1 MRRRTQSSLA
11 IAACAFALAASLS
24 PAANASSGHG
34 NGHGNGH
41 GKHGGKH
48 GHHDTAQDYKR
59 IGYFTQWGVYGRDFQ
74 VKDLDTSGTAAKLSH
89 INYSFGNVSAEGK
102 CFTGNIPGEA
112 DAWADYVRPLDAA
125 NSVDGVADTD
135 DQALAGNFNQ
145 LRELKAKHPGLKVMI
160 SLGGWGWSTHF
171 SDAVRTPASRK
182 ALVSS
187 CIDLYIKGNLPVDGT
202 RGGDGAAAGLF
213 DGIDIDWE
221 WPGSA
226 GDTDTVYRPEDKR
239 NFTALVHEFR
249 VQLDAY
255 AKSEAK
261 AKDRKGKH
269 HKGKHHKAKPKH
281 YDLSAFVP
289 TSPEKIDAG
298 FDIPRIMRDF
308 DFVNLQGYD
317 FHVSGQATT
326 AQQSALY
333 AGKGDFSVDQTVR
346 DWLKRGAPARKL
358 VVGMPF
364 YGQGWTGVTGGGD
377 GLNQPATGPAQGT
390 WGAGSEDYK
399 ALKKLADS
407 GAYKVHRNVRD
418 GSAWLFDGTT
428 LWTYDDPQVLRAK
441 TKYIR
446 DHRLGG
452 AMFWS
457 LDGDTEDGELMT
469 AVDRGL
475 SSRR

>member
-1 MRRRTQSSLA
+1 MRRRTLSGLA
-11 IAACAFALAASLS
+11 IAACALSLAATLA
-24 PAANASSGHG
+24 PAANATAGHG
-34 NGHGNGH
+34 EEHGADR
-41 GKHGGKH
+41 GKG
-48 GHHDTAQDYKR
+48 GHHSSAPAYKR
-59 IGYFTQWGVYGRDFQ
+59 VGYFTQWGVYGRDFQ
-74 VKDLDTSGTAAKLSH
+74 VKDLETSGTAAKLTH
-89 INYSFGNVSAEGK
+89 INYSFGNVGADGK
-102 CFTGNIPGEA
+102 CFTGNVPGEA

-125 NSVDGVADTD
+125 GSVDGVADTD

-160 SLGGWGWSTHF
+160 SLGGWSWSTHF
-171 SDAVRTPASRK
+171 SDAARTAASRK
-182 ALVSS
+182 AFVSS

-202 RGGDGAAAGLF
+202 RGGEGAAAGLF
-213 DGIDIDWE
+213 DGVDIDWE

-226 GDTDTVYRPEDKR
+226 GDSDTVYRPEDKR

-249 VQLDAY
+249 TQLDAY
-255 AKSEAK
+255 AKSSA
-261 AKDRKGKH
+261 AARKGGDH
-269 HKGKHHKAKPKH
+269 GSKPKH

-298 FDIPRIMRDF
+298 FDVPRIMRDF

-317 FHVSGQATT
+317 FHVSGEKTT

-333 AGKGDFSVDQTVR
+333 AKGDFSVDQTVR

-358 VVGMPF
+358 VMGMPF

-377 GLNQPATGPAQGT
+377 GLGRPAAAPAPATWA
-390 WGAGSEDYK
+390 AGYEDYK
-399 ALKKLADS
+399 ALKKLAES
-407 GAYKVHRNVRD
+407 GTYEVHRNVRD

-428 LWTYDDPQVLRAK
+428 LWTYDDPQVLRTK
-441 TKYIR
+441 TAYIR

-475 SSRR
+475 SRR